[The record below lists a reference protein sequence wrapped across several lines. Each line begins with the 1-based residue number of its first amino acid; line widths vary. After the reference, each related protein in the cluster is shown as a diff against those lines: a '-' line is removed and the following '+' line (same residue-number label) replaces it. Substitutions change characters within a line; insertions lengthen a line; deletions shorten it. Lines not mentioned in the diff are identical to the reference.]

1 MILLTGATGKTGGA
15 VARALAAQ
23 GLPVRALVRNPAK
36 AAALAEVG
44 VGLVVGDL
52 ADAASVRAAFVGV
65 EKALLLLPN
74 GREQLELE
82 RQFVDLARAGG
93 VRHVVKISSM
103 EALEEA
109 VSPIPRVHYASEQHI
124 KGSGLDWTMIRP
136 NFYMQNLL
144 GSAATIRSQG
154 RIYLPLGQGVVP
166 LTDTR
171 DVAAVIALVLATP
184 GHAGQ
189 SYEITGPEL
198 LDFAQAARIIGE
210 NLGRPVEY
218 VDMDPA
224 EYRKVLA
231 PYVSSEW
238 HLDAVMELF
247 GEIAAGQ
254 PVYVTDTFRAL
265 LGREPTSLA
274 QFVRDHAAVFGG

>member
-36 AAALAEVG
+36 AAALAEAG
-44 VGLVVGDL
+44 IQLVVGDL
-52 ADAASVRAAFVGV
+52 ADAATVRVALDGV
-65 EKALLLLPN
+65 QKALLLLPN
-74 GREQLELE
+74 GREQLDLE
-82 RQFVDLARAGG
+82 RQFVDLARASG

-103 EALEEA
+103 EALPEA

-124 KGSGLDWTMIRP
+124 KGSGMDWTMIRP
-136 NFYMQNLL
+136 NFYMQNFL

-154 RIYLPLGQGVVP
+154 RIYLPLGKGVAP

-171 DVAAVIALVLATP
+171 DVAAVIAHVLATSS
-184 GHAGQ
+184 HAGQ

-210 NLGRPVEY
+210 TLGRPVEY

-247 GEIAAGQ
+247 AEIAAGQ
-254 PVYVTDTFRAL
+254 PVYVTDTFRTVV
-265 LGREPTSLA
+265 GREPTSLS

>member
-1 MILLTGATGKTGGA
+1 MILLTGATGKTGGV

-23 GLPVRALVRNPAK
+23 GLPVRALVRSPAK
-36 AAALAEVG
+36 AAALAEAG
-44 VGLVVGDL
+44 VQLVVADL
-52 ADAASVRAAFVGV
+52 ADAAAVRAAMDGV

-74 GREQLELE
+74 GREQLALE
-82 RQFVDLARAGG
+82 RQFVAQACAGG
-93 VRHVVKISSM
+93 VRHLVKISSM
-103 EALEEA
+103 EAVPEA
-109 VSPIPRVHYASEQHI
+109 ASPIPRVHYASEQHI

-136 NFYMQNLL
+136 NFYMQNFL

-154 RIYLPLGQGVVP
+154 RIYLPVGKGQVP

-171 DVAAVIALVLATP
+171 DVAAVIAHVLATP
-184 GHAGQ
+184 GHAGR

-198 LDFAQAARIIGE
+198 LDFAQAARIVGE
-210 NLGRPVEY
+210 TLGRPVEY

-247 GEIAAGQ
+247 AEIAAGQ
-254 PVYVTDTFRAL
+254 SVYVTSTFREL
-265 LGREPTSLA
+265 VGREPTSLA